1 MQNIVMNIFM
11 MRNWRVKLISTSFH
25 WTHPDA
31 RERNRRNQI
40 EPGTFANAI
49 RRPLYSVYI
58 PMIYNSKYYDSSSHS
73 QRVLSLHITCGWG
86 QIWMIS
92 DSIRFTSRAH
102 PCVLY
107 TFLSRDW
114 AWIFLFSNYR
124 KNIFL
129 QSVQV
134 PFRIYLF
141 KKCMYTYISKR
152 VRYYYV

>member
-25 WTHPDA
+25 LTYPDA
-31 RERNRRNQI
+31 PGENRRNQI
-40 EPGTFANAI
+40 EPNTFANAI

-92 DSIRFTSRAH
+92 DSIRFWWSRFFLEISRSTSFIENLKSIDSFITYLIIRSITH
-102 PCVLY
+102 WLSIDTVCPQIQY
-107 TFLSRDW
+107 ISIDFLS
-114 AWIFLFSNYR
+114 
-124 KNIFL
+124 
-129 QSVQV
+129 
-134 PFRIYLF
+134 
-141 KKCMYTYISKR
+141 
-152 VRYYYV
+152 